1 MDEFYSM
8 QSLKKAILEEE
19 KEKRGKGG
27 GKEKRP
33 RERHLKI
40 YVEKKLNL
48 FSAVPVRR
56 TRSTEQKWKKE
67 HFI

>member
-19 KEKRGKGG
+19 KEKR